1 MEKQLNLTLMEGR
14 LTRNPELLQTSGGSV
29 CKFDIAVN
37 NSVKYGN
44 EVRNTVDFFSIT
56 AWNRLGEICSKYL
69 KKGAKVRIRGRLKH
83 DTWTAKDGRKMSN
96 VHIDAA
102 SVEFIGSKKRQ
113 DDNVAVSVSSKEENN
128 PYQTEVNIPF

>member
-44 EVRNTVDFFSIT
+44 EVKNTVDFFSIT

-83 DTWTAKDGRKMSN
+83 DSWTSKDGRKMSN

-102 SVEFIGSKKRQ
+102 SVEFMGSKKRYN
-113 DDNVAVSVSSKEENN
+113 DGTVVSVVPQEENN
-128 PYQTEVNIPF
+128 PYQAEVNIPF

>member
-14 LTRNPELLQTSGGSV
+14 LTRNPEYLQTSCGGV

-37 NSVKYGN
+37 NSIKSGN
-44 EVRNTVDFFSIT
+44 EVKHMVDFFSIT
-56 AWNRLGEICSKYL
+56 AWNKLGEICSKYL

-83 DTWTAKDGRKMSN
+83 DSWTSKDGRKMSN

-102 SVEFIGSKKRQ
+102 SVEFIGNSKRQ
-113 DDNVAVSVSSKEENN
+113 SGNTDASASVHEEIN
-128 PYQTEVNIPF
+128 PYQTEASIPF

>member
-14 LTRNPELLQTSGGSV
+14 LTRNPELLQTTCVCV
-29 CKFDIAVN
+29 CKFEIAVN
-37 NSVKYGN
+37 NSIKNGN

-83 DTWTAKDGRKMSN
+83 DSWTAKDGRRMSN

-102 SVEFIGSKKRQ
+102 SVEFIGGKKRQ
-113 DDNVAVSVSSKEENN
+113 TDSVTGQTIENN

>member
-14 LTRNPELLQTSGGSV
+14 LTRNPELLQTSGRSV

-37 NSVKYGN
+37 NSFKYGN
-44 EVRNTVDFFSIT
+44 EVKNTVDFFSIT

-83 DTWTAKDGRKMSN
+83 DSWTSKDGRKMSN

-102 SVEFIGSKKRQ
+102 SVEFMGSKKRHN
-113 DDNVAVSVSSKEENN
+113 DGTVVSVVPQEENN
-128 PYQTEVNIPF
+128 PYQAEVNIPF